1 MEHAIH
7 VAGGHFIRGVGPT
20 SSRKVLKK
28 VKAVHRNAS
37 GDASDEDLDADV
49 DLENAA
55 NSDDE
60 DNQFD
65 TGDTVG
71 KALALVTQVGALEP
85 FRLCWTN
92 VISTDPNVAAST
104 RILPTNLRTG
114 QCP

>member
-28 VKAVHRNAS
+28 VKAAHRNAS
-37 GDASDEDLDADV
+37 GDASDEDLDSDV
-49 DLENAA
+49 DLERAA

-71 KALALVTQVGALEP
+71 KALALVTQVGALEA
-85 FRLCWTN
+85 FRCIGLMLY
-92 VISTDPNVAAST
+92 P
-104 RILPTNLRTG
+104 
-114 QCP
+114 